1 MSPNM
6 KIKLNMKQLAL
17 LTGQLL
23 LALIILLPIFWMV
36 SVSLKPSTEAFAIP
50 AKLWPDSPTVENYS
64 NAFRPEFRQYFFNSV
79 IVSLSTLV
87 ISTSLALM
95 AAYAFTRFQIKIMS
109 IFLGLI
115 LVSQMF
121 PSSAIIIPI
130 YKMMDDAGLL
140 NTKLSLII
148 AYITIT
154 LPVATWMLKGF
165 MENIPAVL
173 DEAAAMDGAKPM
185 RIFFEIVLP
194 LCRPGVIATSVYI
207 LIVTWQEFLFALSFT
222 TTQEMRTLPV
232 GMNDFIGQY
241 GIRYGELMASSVM
254 ISLPIVVVFFFLQK
268 HFVAGLTAG
277 SVKG

>member
-1 MSPNM
+1 MN
-6 KIKLNMKQLAL
+6 INMKQIGLLAAQFL
-17 LTGQLL
+17 LT
-23 LALIILLPIFWMV
+23 LIILLPIFWMV
-36 SVSLKPSTEAFAIP
+36 SISLKPSTEAFAIP
-50 AKLWPDSPTVENYS
+50 AKLWPDTPTFENYR

-79 IVSLSTLV
+79 VISFSTLV

-95 AAYAFTRFQIKIMS
+95 AAYAFTRFQLRVMA

-115 LVSQMF
+115 LISQMF

-130 YKMMDDAGLL
+130 YKMMDNAGLL

-165 MENIPAVL
+165 MDNIPSVL

-185 RIFFEIVLP
+185 RVFFEIVLP

>member
-1 MSPNM
+1 
-6 KIKLNMKQLAL
+6 
-17 LTGQLL
+17 
-23 LALIILLPIFWMV
+23 
-36 SVSLKPSTEAFAIP
+36 
-50 AKLWPDSPTVENYS
+50 
-64 NAFRPEFRQYFFNSV
+64 
-79 IVSLSTLV
+79 
-87 ISTSLALM
+87 M
-95 AAYAFTRFQIKIMS
+95 AAYAFTRFQLRIMAV
-109 IFLGLI
+109 FLGLI

-140 NTKLSLII
+140 NTRLSLVI

-165 MENIPAVL
+165 MENIPSVL
-173 DEAAAMDGAKPM
+173 DEAAAMDGAKPL
-185 RIFFEIVLP
+185 RTFLEIVLP

-254 ISLPIVVVFFFLQK
+254 ISLPVVVVFFFLQK